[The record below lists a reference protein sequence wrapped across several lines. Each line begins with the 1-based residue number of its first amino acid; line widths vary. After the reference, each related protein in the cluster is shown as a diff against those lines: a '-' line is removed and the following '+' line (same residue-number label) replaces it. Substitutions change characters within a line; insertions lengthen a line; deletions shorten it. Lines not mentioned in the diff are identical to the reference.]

1 MLDPAIQKFLE
12 ERKKAR
18 LKSKIKPS
26 LSEEEVQRL
35 TEDAT
40 NEFLLDNWLPKA
52 ANRACQISLV
62 SHPSKFTHSSA
73 KTSPIIAFNTY
84 KNDGFLRTGN
94 VGEVQI
100 DISGNAAALDVYGFL
115 SLKLSNGESI
125 LEQLE
130 KNTESIMAQF
140 SISTMSYDDIRAGL
154 LVIKPKETGDKATSE
169 RVKQVYFPV
178 NDDYHLLSILSPSG
192 IMVKIK
198 NQIKN
203 IRFSDKTTISRQL
216 KKKNEFDEKG
226 FEEIYGLTAIGYG
239 GANPQGVSLL
249 SSKTRGIFY
258 LLQSMPPALKKQT
271 IKHPKT
277 NFFTN
282 SLYYRNYK
290 NSFQLLEESMRSDR
304 NNIHIRHKINNII
317 TFIINQVI
325 ETSWEFRKL
334 EANWTKTTTLKQH
347 QKIWLDTAYQ
357 QQREEDEAWLNELIS
372 EFARWFIN
380 AYKKNTGK
388 EGINTEM
395 LSIKALIEEQ
405 KEGLL

>member
-1 MLDPAIQKFLE
+1 M
-12 ERKKAR
+12 
-18 LKSKIKPS
+18 
-26 LSEEEVQRL
+26 
-35 TEDAT
+35 
-40 NEFLLDNWLPKA
+40 
-52 ANRACQISLV
+52 
-62 SHPSKFTHSSA
+62 
-73 KTSPIIAFNTY
+73 
-84 KNDGFLRTGN
+84 
-94 VGEVQI
+94 
-100 DISGNAAALDVYGFL
+100 
-115 SLKLSNGESI
+115 I
-125 LEQLE
+125 L
-130 KNTESIMAQF
+130 F
-140 SISTMSYDDIRAGL
+140 
-154 LVIKPKETGDKATSE
+154 
-169 RVKQVYFPV
+169 
-178 NDDYHLLSILSPSG
+178 
-192 IMVKIK
+192 KIK
-198 NQIKN
+198 NQIDN
-203 IRFSDKTTISRQL
+203 IRFSDETTISRQL

-226 FEEIYGLTAIGYG
+226 FEEIYSLTAIGYG

-258 LLQSMPPALKKQT
+258 LLQSMPPVLKKQT
-271 IKHPKT
+271 IKPPKT

-290 NSFQLLEESMRSDR
+290 NSFQSLEKLIRPDIK
-304 NNIHIRHKINNII
+304 NINIKHKINNII

-357 QQREEDEAWLNELIS
+357 QQREEDEAWLSELIS

-395 LSIKALIEEQ
+395 LSIKALIKEQ

>member
-40 NEFLLDNWLPKA
+40 NEFSLDNWLPKA

-73 KTSPIIAFNTY
+73 KTSPIIALNKY
-84 KNDGFLRTGN
+84 KNDGFLRSGN
-94 VGEVQI
+94 VGKVQI
-100 DISGNAAALDVYGFL
+100 DVSGNAAALDVYKFL
-115 SLKLSNGESI
+115 SIKLSNGESI

-140 SISTMSYDDIRAGL
+140 SISTMSYNDIRAGL
-154 LVIKPKETGDKATSE
+154 LVIKPKETGDTATSE

-192 IMVKIK
+192 ILVKIK
-198 NQIKN
+198 NQIDN
-203 IRFSDKTTISRQL
+203 IRFSDEAKISRQL

-239 GANPQGVSLL
+239 GAKPYNLGFLNKEAKGV
-249 SSKTRGIFY
+249 FY
-258 LLQSMPPALKKQT
+258 LLQSMPPVLKKQT
-271 IKHPKT
+271 IKRPKT

-290 NSFQLLEESMRSDR
+290 NSFQSLEKLIQLDI
-304 NNIHIRHKINNII
+304 NNINIRYSINNII

-357 QQREEDEAWLNELIS
+357 QQREEDEAWLSELIS

-388 EGINTEM
+388 EDINTKM
-395 LSIKALIEEQ
+395 LTIKTLIEKQ

>member
-40 NEFLLDNWLPKA
+40 NEFSLDNWLPKA

-73 KTSPIIAFNTY
+73 KTSPIIALNKY
-84 KNDGFLRTGN
+84 KNDGFLRSGN
-94 VGEVQI
+94 VDDVQI
-100 DISGNAAALDVYGFL
+100 DVSGNAAALDVYKFL
-115 SLKLSNGESI
+115 SIKLSNGESI

-192 IMVKIK
+192 ILVKIK
-198 NQIKN
+198 NQIDN
-203 IRFSDKTTISRQL
+203 IRFSDEAKISRQL

-226 FEEIYGLTAIGYG
+226 FEEIYSLTAIGYG
-239 GANPQGVSLL
+239 GAKPQNLGFLNKEAKGV
-249 SSKTRGIFY
+249 FY
-258 LLQSMPPALKKQT
+258 LLQSMPPVLKKQT

-290 NSFQLLEESMRSDR
+290 NSFQSLEKLIQLDI
-304 NNIHIRHKINNII
+304 NNINIRYSINNII

-347 QKIWLDTAYQ
+347 QKIWLDIAYQ

-388 EGINTEM
+388 EDINTKM
-395 LSIKALIEEQ
+395 LTIKTLIEKQ